1 MLSRLILAPFTLL
14 RNLLALIPFLWS
26 SLWFNIGRAFRKN
39 AKTYVE
45 LTLPKEY
52 PLGRRPARGLSRLF
66 NEESGS
72 MLELREQLEQ
82 AATIKELDG
91 IIIYVEDVGLG
102 QARVRDLLG
111 WIDRVREAGKH
122 VIMHTDSAGLKELVL
137 LSAATDTLMT
147 PAGRLYA
154 FGLRFED
161 LFLAPLFDK
170 LGIEPQFVHIGAFKT
185 ATHRFHKSEQTL
197 AQSLMMRNL
206 HAGLTE
212 SITSR
217 IATRAGLEP
226 DALREILSRSPLDG
240 QRARV
245 ANLVQGQSFRGE
257 VKGWLRQH
265 LAERAGQE
273 VGEGAEAVAPEDIN
287 LQVYE
292 LEPYLEAHP
301 KLKWRPFFK
310 RSRYVAVLDLTGNI
324 VQGKG
329 GPGGGGAAVDPD
341 EVIPA
346 LERLK
351 QDRRCAGVLLH
362 INSPGGSAL
371 ASDLMW
377 RQIEALRAKKPV
389 VAYCSDVAAS
399 GGYYLAVAAD
409 EIICRPE
416 TITGSIGVITGK
428 FSASGALKQLNIPT
442 SAIYDDES
450 SAFMSVFEP
459 LPERVMLQLRDDART
474 FYRRFLDRVGQAR
487 HIERR
492 RLHRFARGRV
502 YLGQD
507 AYDRGLVDG
516 LGGLEMAIDRLYS
529 RAELRREDAPLRFVA
544 HRKQNLRQLV
554 SGSLLTVQE
563 RALLKKA
570 QAPLQTLTLL
580 KDNEVLALM
589 PLELKLGEPR

>member
-1 MLSRLILAPFTLL
+1 MLSRLIFAPFTLL

-26 SLWFNIGRAFRKN
+26 SLWFHLGRLLRRD

-52 PLGRRPARGLSRLF
+52 PLGRRAPRGLSRLF
-66 NEESGS
+66 SERSS
-72 MLELREQLEQ
+72 SLLELREQLGQ
-82 AATIKELDG
+82 AAKIEDLDG
-91 IIIYVEDVGLG
+91 VIIYVEELALG
-102 QARVRDLLG
+102 QASMRDLLG
-111 WIDRVREAGKH
+111 WIDQVREAGKH

-154 FGLRFED
+154 FGLRFEE

-185 ATHRFHKSEQTL
+185 ATHRFHKREQTM
-197 AQSLMMRNL
+197 AQSLMMRGL
-206 HAGLTE
+206 HDGLTR
-212 SITSR
+212 SIITR
-217 IATRAGLEP
+217 IAERSGMAPE
-226 DALREILSRSPLDG
+226 ALREVLSRSPLDG

-245 ANLVQGQSFRGE
+245 ASLVQGQSFKGE
-257 VKGWLRQH
+257 VKDWLRQR
-265 LAERAGQE
+265 LAERAQE
-273 VGEGAEAVAPEDIN
+273 PTDPEDLN

-292 LEPYLEAHP
+292 LEPYLEARP
-301 KLKWRPFFK
+301 KLNWRPFFK
-310 RSRYVAVLDLTGNI
+310 RARYVAVLDLTGNI
-324 VQGKG
+324 VQGGG
-329 GPGGGGAAVDPD
+329 GPGGAGAAINPD

-377 RQIEALRAKKPV
+377 REIEALRAKKPV

-474 FYRRFLDRVGQAR
+474 FYRRFLERVGQAR

-502 YLGQD
+502 YLGQE
-507 AYDRGLVDG
+507 AHERGLVDG
-516 LGGLEMAIDRLYS
+516 LGGLEMAIERLYARVALS
-529 RAELRREDAPLRFVA
+529 PQDAPLRFVA

-554 SGSLLTVQE
+554 SGSLLTVRE
-563 RALLKKA
+563 RALLKA
-570 QAPLQTLTLL
+570 ASAPLQTLAML
-580 KDNEVLALM
+580 KDDEVLALM
-589 PLELKLGEPR
+589 PLELKLGERA